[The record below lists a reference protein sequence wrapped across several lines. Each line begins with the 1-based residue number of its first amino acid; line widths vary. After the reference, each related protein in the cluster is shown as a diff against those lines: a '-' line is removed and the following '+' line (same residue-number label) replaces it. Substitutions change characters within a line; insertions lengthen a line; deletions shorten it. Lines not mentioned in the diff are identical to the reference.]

1 VSTHPSFPLPASNI
15 ATDTSQRVSL
25 PSLTSISKMVLWRGV
40 EFSSC
45 FQEIAAFYDYP
56 KIQGIDPYPFRCTWK
71 DEEFIGVGAIIGIC
85 TGIAFLFG
93 MLTIYF
99 ILWRRSQRRKAAK
112 KRKEEEEYAMQQ
124 RYAVADCDSEVGT
137 EVGSV
142 HSDVTMVQQGTR
154 GYVHRGVGDV
164 TIIR

>member
-1 VSTHPSFPLPASNI
+1 
-15 ATDTSQRVSL
+15 
-25 PSLTSISKMVLWRGV
+25 
-40 EFSSC
+40 
-45 FQEIAAFYDYP
+45 
-56 KIQGIDPYPFRCTWK
+56 
-71 DEEFIGVGAIIGIC
+71 
-85 TGIAFLFG
+85 
-93 MLTIYF
+93 
-99 ILWRRSQRRKAAK
+99 
-112 KRKEEEEYAMQQ
+112 MQQ

>member
-1 VSTHPSFPLPASNI
+1 
-15 ATDTSQRVSL
+15 
-25 PSLTSISKMVLWRGV
+25 
-40 EFSSC
+40 
-45 FQEIAAFYDYP
+45 
-56 KIQGIDPYPFRCTWK
+56 
-71 DEEFIGVGAIIGIC
+71 
-85 TGIAFLFG
+85 

-164 TIIR
+164 TLMPQCHIFESRLRITSQNTCQSRNLF